1 MGLKVKA
8 LSLKLM
14 GKLTITG
21 LLKLQFNIDNIFDEE
36 YYEGIGENSMNW
48 GTPRNATLS
57 VRYNF

>member
-1 MGLKVKA
+1 MLGYQVDKN
-8 LSLKLM
+8 
-14 GKLTITG
+14 I
-21 LLKLQFNIDNIFDEE
+21 KLQFNIDNIFDEK